1 MERFA
6 DHDGQIYFRLKLEA
20 LKTQKLSLA
29 AGRASGQA
37 RAWPP
42 PGTWLPIDPWP
53 PLAALVKIEEIA
65 SRRGREWR
73 RWRGRRAGRRG
84 RRWQGRRGQ
93 GRRGQGRRRRQGRR
107 WQGQRRQRP
116 RRLGRSSCQHHG
128 GMSTSLS
135 RDPYPA
141 DSARRRIAQGWH
153 RFPTTCAGSPMRMM
167 MRGPRRRPL
176 LNNGLRGRQKGASQP
191 LVIPWRRIAG
201 TFCSRAATPTGVIS
215 SFVRSATMAICN
227 HLSKPTAKWPTL
239 PPQPRDTT
247 N

>member
-128 GMSTSLS
+128 GLSLRWRDGLGGGLGGGGLGGSVYSST
-135 RDPYPA
+135 
-141 DSARRRIAQGWH
+141 
-153 RFPTTCAGSPMRMM
+153 
-167 MRGPRRRPL
+167 PRRPHRPL
-176 LNNGLRGRQKGASQP
+176 RDKCSTRTSTLRRLIG
-191 LVIPWRRIAG
+191 I
-201 TFCSRAATPTGVIS
+201 TPH
-215 SFVRSATMAICN
+215 R
-227 HLSKPTAKWPTL
+227 
-239 PPQPRDTT
+239 
-247 N
+247 